1 MAQLD
6 LFAAQDRALVQAEAL
21 SARAEVDAAQS
32 AQAQAAARRNIAAAE
47 EQSLRDMEAQ
57 ALAHAAGIAAAA
69 EARKNSAISAY
80 NETGALVE
88 DEIRAHY
95 PVSRSVQSP
104 SPTKTK
110 TKAQARARTKSPARS
125 PPRGAYRTEELA
137 GTTERVR
144 DFIYRDTLCESC

>member
-110 TKAQARARTKSPARS
+110 TKAQAPARS

-137 GTTERVR
+137 GTTEQVR
-144 DFIYRDTLCESC
+144 DFIYRYTLCESC